1 MKNENFITVQ
11 GWMINELKLSGNEL
25 ILYALIYG
33 FSQDGKSRFKGAM
46 QYLADSLRISKWS
59 TLRLLKEL
67 VKKDYIKK
75 YKSGTKGHEK
85 CDYGIN
91 SEKIKKF
98 CGNETTPPS
107 GEKITPQNDI
117 NDLAAR
123 KSNRQRCKNL
133 SASGKKITHHIN
145 SHIYIS
151 SSTTTFSDFCINK
164 RKAQELCAGLDP
176 SWLAGT
182 FSYPEYITETVEKNY
197 PDKPQDEKTRLF
209 ITLFTAEDR
218 KAAFPQWRQEQK
230 AALAKQEAQRQKVTA
245 AAEHDRKLETL
256 KKAGPQS
263 CGNCSGAIEAPNT
276 TRGECLSCGYYYFL
290 NEEAE
295 AWEFSEPISLS
306 AEFNKLKKRRR

>member
-1 MKNENFITVQ
+1 MKNENYITIQ
-11 GWMINELKLSGNEL
+11 GWMINEIKLSGNEL

-33 FSQDGKSRFKGAM
+33 FSQDGKSRFKGSM
-46 QYLADSLRISKWS
+46 QYLADSLGITKKSV
-59 TLRLLKEL
+59 LEVLKKL
-67 VKKDYIKK
+67 VKKNYIKK
-75 YKSGTKGHEK
+75 YKSGPRGHEK
-85 CDYGIN
+85 CDYGVN

-98 CGNETTPPS
+98 CGNETTPQNSLRLRNYTASGNETTPPS
-107 GEKITPQNDI
+107 GNET
-117 NDLAAR
+117 
-123 KSNRQRCKNL
+123 
-133 SASGKKITHHIN
+133 THHIN
-145 SHIYIS
+145 SRIYIS
-151 SSTTTFSDFCINK
+151 SSTTTFSNFCINK
-164 RKAQELCAGLDP
+164 QKAQELCAGLDP
-176 SWLAGT
+176 SWLSGT

-218 KAAFPQWRQEQK
+218 KAAFPQWRQEQE
-230 AALAKQEAQRQKVTA
+230 AALAKQEAQRQEVTA
-245 AAEHDRKLETL
+245 VAEHDRKLETL

-263 CGNCSGAIEAPNT
+263 CGNCGGAIEAPNT